1 MGYDLDGYIRRLK
14 EAQKNLSSFT
24 IDALKKN
31 EAEIVD
37 LNISQ
42 MEESGVTHKGEEIQR
57 RGVSYRGYSPMTVQ
71 IKRLKGQETKHITLK
86 DEGDFHNKMKIVYNQ
101 DSFTFTSDDDK
112 TEELQSYYSDIFGL
126 TDQNI
131 EEMKDLIKPDLINIF
146 RNEVIDG

>member
-1 MGYDLDGYIRRLK
+1 MSYDLDGYIRRLK
-14 EAQKNLSSFT
+14 EAQKNLSSIT
-24 IDALKKN
+24 IDAVKKN

-57 RGVSYRGYSPMTVQ
+57 RGVSYRGYSPMTIQ

-112 TEELQSYYSDIFGL
+112 TEELQSYYNDIFGL
-126 TDQNI
+126 TDENI
-131 EEMKDLIKPDLINIF
+131 KEMKDLIKPDLINIF

>member
-14 EAQKNLSSFT
+14 EAQKNLSSLT
-24 IDALKKN
+24 IDAVKKN
-31 EAEIVD
+31 ESEIVN

>member
-146 RNEVIDG
+146 RNSVIND